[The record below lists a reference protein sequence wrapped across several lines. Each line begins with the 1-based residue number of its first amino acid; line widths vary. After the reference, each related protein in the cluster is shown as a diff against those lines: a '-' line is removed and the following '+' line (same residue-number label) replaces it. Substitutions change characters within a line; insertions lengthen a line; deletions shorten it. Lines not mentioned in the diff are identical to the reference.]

1 MEKKKKKKF
10 LKLPKYPGGNV
21 DFKKFFEDN
30 MIYPKQAL
38 ENKIEGFVYL
48 TYDVDHLGNVID
60 AKVIKGLDY
69 GCDEEAL
76 RLVKML
82 KYEKSKNRGVKVTAS
97 MKVKVLFKL
106 KNYLKI
112 NYQVKIQKDKRAP
125 NTYSYTIEL

>member
-1 MEKKKKKKF
+1 MSF
-10 LKLPKYPGGNV
+10 IP
-21 DFKKFFEDN
+21 DFKKFFEYN

-48 TYDVDHLGNVID
+48 TYDVDHLGNVTD
-60 AKVIKGLDY
+60 AKVIKGLGY

-112 NYQVKIQKDKRAP
+112 NYQVKTQKDKNPPRP